1 MAKDKE
7 PAHQWVGA
15 TNTELTD
22 RQARLALL
30 RGAIAL
36 PERHKMQVLE
46 VYCSDCMRP
55 YEDVVGE
62 QCSAKVNNEH
72 LRGGPIGVRKK
83 RGTNARMAA
92 APAQQAG

>member
-1 MAKDKE
+1 MAQEKQ
-7 PAHQWVGA
+7 PTHQWVGA

-46 VYCSDCMRP
+46 VYCGDCKRP
-55 YEDVVGE
+55 YEDVAGTP
-62 QCSAKVNNEH
+62 CSAKVNNEH
-72 LRGGPIGVRKK
+72 LRGGPIGERKK
-83 RGTNARMAA
+83 RTGGAKMTA
-92 APAQQAG
+92 APAQRAG